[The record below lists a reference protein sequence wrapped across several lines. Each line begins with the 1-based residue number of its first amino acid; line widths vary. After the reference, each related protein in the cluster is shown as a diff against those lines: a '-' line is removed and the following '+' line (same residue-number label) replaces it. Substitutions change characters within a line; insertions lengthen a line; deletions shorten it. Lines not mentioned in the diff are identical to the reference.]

1 MTLTRAVL
9 LAFLLLTACLLFAC
23 SAVPDDKASPH
34 VVYLLDSSGDCMAIG
49 GWSTPRLS
57 DSVARKAWV
66 QHVSVALCAKA
77 VRP

>member
-1 MTLTRAVL
+1 MTRRRVVHSLVMLAAL
-9 LAFLLLTACLLFAC
+9 LATAC

-34 VVYLLDSSGDCMAIG
+34 VVYMLDSSGDCMAIG
-49 GWSTPRLS
+49 GYDTPNRP
-57 DSVARKAWV
+57 DTVARKAWV